1 MNTLEMASYGMN
13 SVLWCN
19 SAGILTVTPSSVK
32 MIVGGKRTFFSETRD
47 AVNLRY
53 IRMVFEG

>member
-1 MNTLEMASYGMN
+1 MNTLEIASYGMN

-32 MIVGGKRTFFSETRD
+32 MMVGGNKTLDSETRE

-53 IRMVFEG
+53 IRMVFGG